1 MSAIRGNVAA
11 TGSRDTGSTPTRN
24 RGDIILHAEGVSVR
38 FGGLTAVDEVSLEL
52 GRGKILGLIGPNGAG
67 KTTLFNALTG
77 YAPLSAG
84 RVVYLGH
91 DVTRLPPFERTRRGM
106 GRTFQIERPFE
117 GLTVLENV
125 LIPAFLRFPGRRD
138 AEAWAEEC
146 LTRVG
151 LIDRRNQLSAEL
163 NLARRRRLELAKALA
178 VKPRVL
184 FLDEIMA
191 GLNPPALA
199 EMIEFVLSLTQDGT
213 AILMVEHIMQAVIE
227 LSDHII
233 VLAFG
238 KKIAEGT
245 PEVVTSNPLVIEAYL
260 GGLGDRLAF
269 QNREDSAPQRR
280 SARTSR
286 R

>member
-1 MSAIRGNVAA
+1 MLETNAKADTSILRADGIRVQ
-11 TGSRDTGSTPTRN
+11 
-24 RGDIILHAEGVSVR
+24 
-38 FGGLTAVDEVSLEL
+38 FGGVTAVDDVSLDLE
-52 GRGKILGLIGPNGAG
+52 RGKILGLIGPNGAG

-77 YAPLSAG
+77 YAPLSSG
-84 RVVYLGH
+84 RVTYLGR
-91 DVTRLPPFERTRRGM
+91 DVTRMSPFARTRKGM

-117 GLTVLENV
+117 GLSVLENV
-125 LIPAFLRFPGRRD
+125 LIPAFLRFPARSD
-138 AEAWAEEC
+138 AELWAEEC

-178 VKPRVL
+178 LKPRVL
-184 FLDEIMA
+184 FLDELMA

-245 PEVVTSNPLVIEAYL
+245 PGAVTSNPLVIEAYL
-260 GGLGDRLAF
+260 GGVD
-269 QNREDSAPQRR
+269 D
-280 SARTSR
+280 
-286 R
+286 

>member
-1 MSAIRGNVAA
+1 M
-11 TGSRDTGSTPTRN
+11 SRDNAPAVTVHSVGQVEGQAVSRRT
-24 RGDIILHAEGVSVR
+24 DAILQADGVSVR

-52 GRGKILGLIGPNGAG
+52 WRGKILGLIGPNGAG

-77 YAPLSAG
+77 YAPLSGG
-84 RVVYLGH
+84 RVLYLGH
-91 DVTRLPPFERTRRGM
+91 DISTLPPFERTRRGL

-245 PEVVTSNPLVIEAYL
+245 PDVVTSNPLVIEAYL
-260 GGLGDRLAF
+260 GGLD
-269 QNREDSAPQRR
+269 DD
-280 SARTSR
+280 
-286 R
+286 

>member
-1 MSAIRGNVAA
+1 MLE
-11 TGSRDTGSTPTRN
+11 TST
-24 RGDIILHAEGVSVR
+24 DAVSILHADGLRVQ
-38 FGGLTAVDEVSLEL
+38 FGGVTAVDDVSLDLE
-52 GRGKILGLIGPNGAG
+52 RGKILGLIGPNGAG

-77 YAPLSAG
+77 YAPLSGG
-84 RVVYLGH
+84 RVTYLGR
-91 DVTRLPPFERTRRGM
+91 DITRAPSFERTRKGM

-125 LIPAFLRFPGRRD
+125 LIPAFLRFPARRD
-138 AEAWAEEC
+138 AEDWAAEC

-151 LIDRRNQLSAEL
+151 LSDRRNQLSAEL

-184 FLDEIMA
+184 FLDELMA

-213 AILMVEHIMQAVIE
+213 AILMVEHIMQAVVE

-233 VLAFG
+233 VLASG
-238 KKIAEGT
+238 KKIAEGS
-245 PEVVTSNPLVIEAYL
+245 PESVTSDPLVIEAYL
-260 GGLGDRLAF
+260 GGVD
-269 QNREDSAPQRR
+269 DD
-280 SARTSR
+280 
-286 R
+286 